1 MLENYRLGKL
11 GTDRAGLALRL
22 NHLLKVQIRKVCS
35 TAAIDPIFQI
45 VTTAMEAEK
54 ELEEEEGEEDEDED
68 DEDFEDASMRKM

>member
-22 NHLLKVQIRKVCS
+22 NHLLNVQIRKVLQ
-35 TAAIDPIFQI
+35 IDHIFQI

-54 ELEEEEGEEDEDED
+54 ELEEEEGEDDEDED
-68 DEDFEDASMRKM
+68 DEDFEDASMRKISK

>member
-1 MLENYRLGKL
+1 M

-22 NHLLKVQIRKVCS
+22 NHLLNVQIRKVYS
-35 TAAIDPIFQI
+35 TTAIDPIFQI

-68 DEDFEDASMRKM
+68 DEDFEDASMRKISK